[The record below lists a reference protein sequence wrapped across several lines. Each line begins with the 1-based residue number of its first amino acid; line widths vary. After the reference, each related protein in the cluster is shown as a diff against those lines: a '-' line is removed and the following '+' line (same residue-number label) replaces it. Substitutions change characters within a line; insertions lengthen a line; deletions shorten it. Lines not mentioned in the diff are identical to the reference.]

1 LLQLTQNVS
10 IRIFAAAHYP
20 DTTSNVAGG
29 QWSPTSVEY
38 NDEAQYRRILN
49 RSFVSYASRVGKG
62 YGVNHRTNYSVHRIA
77 NFDFVSRKLIPE
89 PIALDRLP
97 FQNMKTPGFSYLTLL
112 VEPPIFLKRLHL
124 DLAASK
130 RVQFIQKT
138 FSGSDEILALPEK
151 SSSTARAWA
160 QASYGAIP
168 MLNRSRDS

>member
-77 NFDFVSRKLIPE
+77 NFDLVSRKLIPE